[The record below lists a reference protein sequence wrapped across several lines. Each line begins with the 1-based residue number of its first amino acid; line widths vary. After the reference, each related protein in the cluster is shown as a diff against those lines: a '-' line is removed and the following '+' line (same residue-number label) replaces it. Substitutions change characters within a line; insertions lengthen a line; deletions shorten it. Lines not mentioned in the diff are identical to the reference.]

1 MIWGAAMNDD
11 LTRFE
16 SVIRSIRDEY
26 ELVSCKNM
34 ENVYWLP
41 NTDVPENPLQSV
53 KDSIQHA
60 IDVQTLWLDCTSKDD
75 NRFSEDYICQ
85 RLRNISSDYSYNP
98 SMLEHGES
106 ERIMATSLR
115 DGLAIN
121 TLKDIIMTFSEQRMP
136 LVIFLKAF
144 REGKQ
149 GYNIHADIQRFI
161 DQTSETP
168 ITWFVKI
175 VRKTPV
181 RSGAKKQDTVS
192 RPPTKKQIEKSIKAR
207 RGQQEFR
214 ARLLGQFQGQC
225 CITGCSAE
233 EVLEAAHISP
243 YSMNQDMGL
252 SNGLILRADLH
263 TLFDCGLLA
272 IDTERKQVLL
282 APRLQKSVDYGALK
296 GHQVFLPDEPADDA
310 AKRKAALDRHREE
323 RKREW

>member
-1 MIWGAAMNDD
+1 MAPPPIDD
-11 LTRFE
+11 LFRYLNKHPKGTK
-16 SVIRSIRDEY
+16 Y
-26 ELVSCKNM
+26 
-34 ENVYWLP
+34 
-41 NTDVPENPLQSV
+41 
-53 KDSIQHA
+53 
-60 IDVQTLWLDCTSKDD
+60 KDD
-75 NRFSEDYICQ
+75 PR
-85 RLRNISSDYSYNP
+85 
-98 SMLEHGES
+98 
-106 ERIMATSLR
+106 
-115 DGLAIN
+115 
-121 TLKDIIMTFSEQRMP
+121 
-136 LVIFLKAF
+136 
-144 REGKQ
+144 
-149 GYNIHADIQRFI
+149 
-161 DQTSETP
+161 
-168 ITWFVKI
+168 VKI
-175 VRKTPV
+175 V
-181 RSGAKKQDTVS
+181 
-192 RPPTKKQIEKSIKAR
+192 KAIQSR